1 MNSTN
6 FFMNAALRR
15 FDYERYCRERSLH
28 PAACPILGDSLV
40 KILALAHKNI
50 FAAPYFHF
58 ILSALYIAA
67 RAKYAIAR
75 LVVGRLRRRLPV
87 HTALDLSL
95 EPLASA
101 PPEHKVH
108 IYADRKKYSFRIN
121 DLLSLIHTALTH
133 DMDFISAP
141 LPIKNPYTGIP
152 FRPETLYLVYLR
164 VRESRFAMP
173 HLFENFIKVNQSVR
187 HFGLQNECALR
198 EVILKS
204 NVKNFTPK
212 MVQREVRQLFQEMR
226 IFEPKTGG
234 YRPVIA
240 KHELIPVHAL
250 DQFKPWLYAYYIHM
264 YSFNPYLRQTA
275 QKSLVKAMI
284 VFLAENPLFGTIQK
298 GLIHTEVL
306 HPVRPIPL
314 A

>member
-6 FFMNAALRR
+6 VFMSAALRR
-15 FDYERYCRERSLH
+15 FDYGLYCSARGLH
-28 PAACPILGDSLV
+28 PSAYPILGDTLV
-40 KILALAHKNI
+40 KIMALAHNNV
-50 FAAPYFHF
+50 FCAPYSEF
-58 ILSALYIAA
+58 INSAIYIAA

-75 LVVGRLRRRLPV
+75 LIVGRLRRRLPV
-87 HTALDLSL
+87 HTSLDLSL

-101 PPEHKVH
+101 PPDHLVH

-133 DMDFISAP
+133 DTDFISAP
-141 LPIKNPYTGIP
+141 LPIKNPYTGIT
-152 FRPETLYLVYLR
+152 FRPETINIIYLR

-204 NVKNFTPK
+204 NVKNFTPN
-212 MVQREVRQLFQEMR
+212 MVQREVRHLFEEVR
-226 IFEPKTGG
+226 IYEPKTGG
-234 YRPVIA
+234 YRPA
-240 KHELIPVHAL
+240 LPKHDLIPAHAL
-250 DQFKPWLYAYYIHM
+250 EQFKPWLYAHYTHM

-275 QKSLVKAMI
+275 QKSLLKAML
-284 VFLAENPLFGTIQK
+284 VFLAENPKFGTVQK
-298 GLIHTEVL
+298 GIINTVVK
-306 HPVRPIPL
+306 HPVRPIPIF
-314 A
+314 